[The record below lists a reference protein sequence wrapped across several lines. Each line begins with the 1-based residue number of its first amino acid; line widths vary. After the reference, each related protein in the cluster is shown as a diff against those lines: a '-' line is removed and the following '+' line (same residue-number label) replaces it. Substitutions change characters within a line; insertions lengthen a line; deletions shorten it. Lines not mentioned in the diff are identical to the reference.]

1 MRTLITIFA
10 SLSSILFFSAC
21 TTKPDADTVYASLK
35 DGEAKIIVSMDGDD
49 FYPDDSRFKGEVTIS
64 PNTIHMNLFDQ
75 YESNVMLSL
84 GDEALFAVKP
94 IKRAIVVDQPSAGSV
109 MIGRVKDKVKR
120 TGDGFLMTEG
130 EMTVESLSDEKIV
143 VRLSGKTGNFNTM
156 RDQKT
161 WKSLEGLLVYKRPKI
176 MMRGDSTKALLY

>member
-1 MRTLITIFA
+1 MRTITSIFA
-10 SLSSILFFSAC
+10 SLFSVLFFCTC
-21 TTKPDADTVYASLK
+21 TTQPDVDTVYNSLN
-35 DGEAKIIVSMDGDD
+35 DGEARIIVSIDGDD
-49 FYPDDSRFKGEVTIS
+49 FYKDDSRFKGEVTIS

-84 GDEALFAVKP
+84 GDEALFAKKP

-109 MIGRVKDKVKR
+109 MIGRVKDKAKR

-143 VRLSGKTGNFNTM
+143 VKLSGRTGNFNTM

-176 MMRGDSTKALLY
+176 MMRGDATKSLLY

>member
-1 MRTLITIFA
+1 MRAITTVFA
-10 SLSSILFFSAC
+10 SLLSVLFLCAC
-21 TTKPDADTVYASLK
+21 STQPDVDTVFNSLK
-35 DGEAKIIVSMDGDD
+35 DGEAKIIVSMDNDD
-49 FYPDDSRFKGEVTIS
+49 FYPDDSRFNGEVTIS

-84 GDEALFAVKP
+84 GDEALFATKP

-120 TGDGFLMTEG
+120 TGDGFLMTDG
-130 EMTVESLSDEKIV
+130 DMTVESLSDEKIV
-143 VRLSGKTGNFNTM
+143 IRLSGKTGNFNTM

-161 WKSLEGLLVYKRPKI
+161 WKNLEALLVYKRPKT
-176 MMRGDSTKALLY
+176 MMRGDATKSLLY